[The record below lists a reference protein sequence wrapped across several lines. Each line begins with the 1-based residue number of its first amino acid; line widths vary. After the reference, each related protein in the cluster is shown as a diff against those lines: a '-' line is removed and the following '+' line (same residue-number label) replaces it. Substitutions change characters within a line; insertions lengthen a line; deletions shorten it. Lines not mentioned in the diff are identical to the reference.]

1 MDYELV
7 LNPSNTDLFPDQSMI
22 SKSPPYIVK
31 STLTRPATQPSRP
44 RSVVHVP
51 LHHIVH
57 YSLSSS
63 SGLSP
68 TPPNPQRG
76 RNRHCQPSGESCSS
90 RRRISDWPRSRHS
103 TCSCQ
108 QPTRSTWILLLSIQL
123 PSQTGQLPTSSLPS
137 SWAPLPPSL
146 QLATHFRVPNPV
158 LTTRGMPMTPP
169 HSLLQW
175 SSQLLQLSMRA
186 MSHLPLCLL
195 PLCLIF
201 LIFSTFLSSLCLQ
214 ATHPTPALTSHHPF
228 FFPALSS
235 G

>member
-76 RNRHCQPSGESCSS
+76 RNRHRQPSGESCSS

-108 QPTRSTWILLLSIQL
+108 QL
-123 PSQTGQLPTSSLPS
+123 PAANSQHLDT
-137 SWAPLPPSL
+137 APLHSTSITDWTVAYL
-146 QLATHFRVPNPV
+146 QLALKDRK
-158 LTTRGMPMTPP
+158 
-169 HSLLQW
+169 
-175 SSQLLQLSMRA
+175 
-186 MSHLPLCLL
+186 
-195 PLCLIF
+195 I
-201 LIFSTFLSSLCLQ
+201 
-214 ATHPTPALTSHHPF
+214 PALHGLHFHHRSNWQLTSE
-228 FFPALSS
+228 FPTQC
-235 G
+235 